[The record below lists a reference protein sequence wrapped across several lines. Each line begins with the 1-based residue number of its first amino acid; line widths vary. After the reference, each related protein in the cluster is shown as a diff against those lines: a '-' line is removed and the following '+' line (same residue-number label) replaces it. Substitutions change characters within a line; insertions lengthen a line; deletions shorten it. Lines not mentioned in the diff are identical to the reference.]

1 MNIKLWYNITMIKLN
16 NLSLLN
22 SIIFAIISGA
32 MIIPFSYLESF
43 GKHSIFGA
51 SIIDVLIGAVFALLV
66 IIPLQKKI
74 NGLRSILM
82 ILASIVIYVGM
93 AHLVVNRYHGLFL
106 DFSYAVSVTVSG
118 GLGAILIGAIVQLLA
133 PLKLNK
139 LNYMWLMSLGLI
151 AGYIFSITI
160 NSSHVFINA
169 LGFII
174 WQVAVSYSLFI
185 AKK

>member
-1 MNIKLWYNITMIKLN
+1 MIKLN

-22 SIIFAIISGA
+22 SIVFAVISGA
-32 MIIPFSYLESF
+32 MIIPLSYLDSF
-43 GKHSIFGA
+43 GKHLIFGA

-66 IIPLQKKI
+66 MIPLQKNIKW
-74 NGLRSILM
+74 LRSILM

-93 AHLVVNRYHGLFL
+93 AHLVVNFYHGLFL
-106 DFSYAVSVTVSG
+106 DFSYAVSVTISG
-118 GLGAILIGAIVQLLA
+118 GLGAILTGVVVQLLA

-139 LNYMWLMSLGLI
+139 LNYVWLMSLGLI

-169 LGFII
+169 LGFIV
-174 WQVAVSYSLFI
+174 WQVAVSYSLYM